1 MLLLLLPR
9 CYPFAPADE
18 FESDVPYIKLID
30 VGRQLIAN
38 RINGFLNSRIMYFL
52 SNMHITPRPIWLTR
66 HGESEYNV
74 QGRIG
79 GDPLISPRGYAY
91 SLRLAAFMNKTY
103 PPGQSELVVWTS
115 SLKRTQMTA
124 APIKRSI
131 VQWKA
136 LDEID
141 AGEGAR
147 SGDESGDV
155 IDAC

>member
-1 MLLLLLPR
+1 M
-9 CYPFAPADE
+9 
-18 FESDVPYIKLID
+18 PYIKLID

-52 SNMHITPRPIWLTR
+52 SNLHITPRPIWLTR

-79 GDPLISPRGYAY
+79 GDSLLSPRGYAY
-91 SLRLAAFMNKTY
+91 SLRLAAFMNKMY
-103 PPGQSELVVWTS
+103 PQSGGSGSGSGAGGGPSDLVVWTS

-124 APIKRSI
+124 APIKRDI
-131 VQWKA
+131 VQWKS

-141 AGEGAR
+141 AGVWG
-147 SGDESGDV
+147 
-155 IDAC
+155 